1 MQFFS
6 FLWYPIIRI
15 EWYFMKKIIL
25 FFFLITFI
33 YTNDVFAANPKMVE
47 GESIVLDG
55 VTTCVS
61 SDGFYNAFFI
71 EENKCLVTS
80 LYSGSTVSKCIEGNC
95 FDLENGNL
103 DTVENKIT
111 LEQIVKTWNDKDGL
125 TRNLYIYL
133 YEHPFW
139 GEPPDDLLLEAG
151 STDDSIYFNYVNDY
165 LVGLFKYEYNDET
178 NTLTYNQSGT
188 MGGENTAYYSMP
200 YDMIYYIY
208 EEASPN
214 YLEAEEIRSDA
225 EKIKYVDL
233 SSVPYEKS
241 LTYGD
246 ADSYELKVSLLL
258 DGEIN
263 NRVISSYLANVPRA
277 PVIPA
282 DPIEPEETPQ
292 ATVKNPETG
301 KYLAVFGIVMLVF
314 VGVVIL
320 IKNKAVIKKI

>member
-1 MQFFS
+1 M
-6 FLWYPIIRI
+6 R
-15 EWYFMKKIIL
+15 KIIF
-25 FFFLITFI
+25 FFFLIILI

-55 VTTCVS
+55 ITTCVS

-80 LYSGSTVSKCIEGNC
+80 IYSGSTVSKCIEGNC

-111 LEQIVKTWNDKDGL
+111 LEQIVKTWNDDEGL

-133 YEHPFW
+133 YTHPIF
-139 GEPPDDLLLEAG
+139 GNPPNVLLLEAG
-151 STDDSIYFNYVNDY
+151 STDDAIYFNYVNDR
-165 LVGLFKYEYNDET
+165 LFGLFKYEYNDET

-188 MGGENTAYYSMP
+188 MGGENIPYYSMAF
-200 YDMIYYIY
+200 DMIYYIY

-214 YLEAEEIRSDA
+214 YLDAEEIRSNP
-225 EKIKYVDL
+225 EMYQYVD
-233 SSVPYEKS
+233 VPDAPYETS
-241 LTYGD
+241 ETYGD
-246 ADSYELKVSLLL
+246 VDSYELKVSLLL

-263 NRVISSYLANVPRA
+263 NRIISSYLANVPRA
-277 PVIPA
+277 PTLPA
-282 DPIEPEETPQ
+282 EPTEPEETPQ

-314 VGVVIL
+314 VAVVIL